1 MGMTEPERVRLAD
14 LLAGLSVATDLG
26 LGVPPESTVRST
38 LIAQAVAE
46 ELGLAAGARSDLYYA
61 TLLRSVGC
69 TGFAHELADWF
80 GDEFAAV
87 RAVADVDMSRPREA
101 LGALAATVRGAGRGR
116 RTRALV
122 STTVNGKE
130 VDRYITAAD
139 CEGMASFVRRF
150 AVGNGVGPML
160 QQVFERWDGKGA
172 PRGLVGEDIDVGTR
186 VLVLAEQAEAF
197 LRTRGRAGTVEMVRR
212 RSGGWFDPDC
222 VQAFLRCVDEV
233 FAVVES
239 GSAWEAAL
247 AAEPEPQ
254 VTVPPWGVD
263 DVAAAFADFAD
274 MKSPYLLGHSPGVA
288 DLAVA
293 AAERLGLDDG
303 DRTTLRRAALL
314 HDLGRVA
321 VSTRLWDKPGP
332 LSPPEWE
339 QVRLHAYYTERVLAG
354 SPLLQPLA
362 AVAGAHH
369 ERLDGSGYHRGVT
382 TAPRAARVLAAAD
395 AFHALTE
402 VRPHRPPLP
411 PERAGA
417 EIEAAAR
424 TGSLDPDAVGA
435 VCAAAGTPIERVA
448 REWPAGLTDREVDV
462 LRLLARGRS
471 KKQIAAE
478 LVIAPGTVH
487 THVTHLYQKSG
498 VSTRAGI
505 ALFAL
510 EHQLL

>member
-1 MGMTEPERVRLAD
+1 MTAPERVRLAD

-38 LIAQAVAE
+38 LIAQAVAG
-46 ELGLAAGARSDLYYA
+46 ELGLDARTRSDLYYA

-69 TGFAHELADWF
+69 TGFAHELVHFF

-87 RAVADVDMSRPREA
+87 RAVQAVDATRSREA
-101 LGALAATVRGAGRGR
+101 LGAVAASVRGAGRGR
-116 RTRALV
+116 RTRTLLN
-122 STTVNGKE
+122 TTVKGKE
-130 VDRYITAAD
+130 IDRLIVTAD

-150 AVGNGVGPML
+150 AVGHGVGAML

-172 PRGLVGEDIDVGTR
+172 PRGLAGEDIGVGAR

-197 LRTRGRAGTVEMVRR
+197 LRTQGRAGTVDMARR
-212 RSGGWFDPDC
+212 RSGGWFDPAC
-222 VQAFLRCVDEV
+222 VQALLRCADDV
-233 FAVVES
+233 FAAVES
-239 GSAWEAAL
+239 GSAWESAL
-247 AAEPEPQ
+247 AAEPEPH

-288 DLAVA
+288 HLAVA
-293 AAERLGLDDG
+293 AAERLGLDDA

-395 AFHALTE
+395 TFHALTE
-402 VRPHRPPLP
+402 VRPHRPALP

-417 EIEAAAR
+417 EIETAAR

-435 VCAAAGTPIERVA
+435 ICEAAGTPIERVA
-448 REWPAGLTDREVDV
+448 RDWPAGLTDREIDV

-487 THVTHLYQKSG
+487 THVTHLYQKTG

-510 EHQLL
+510 ERELL